1 MKRCVLLA
9 MILAGSWPAA
19 ALGADEANALVR
31 QGAELFKREDY
42 EGARAAFGRA
52 YELEA
57 KAATLFNLGLSELNA
72 DHPVEAA
79 GHLREYLT
87 HTDEPAPKLES
98 VRSKWLPRAEGRTAR
113 LNVFAPLG
121 AQLAIDGVVQEH
133 ATVAPGPNGSPM
145 ASIVVAAGEHEVVAR
160 QGAAVESQ
168 HVSARGGEL
177 VELHFQRVP
186 DASAPSVALGAAAT
200 PERTESRTPRAKW
213 ITTIALGSGA
223 VVAAGVGVGFGIV
236 SLNESKDAANVHNEI
251 APGSAW
257 TGTKCS
263 GTNAG
268 SALCRQLAS
277 DVDSNRLNWSLS
289 AASYV
294 CAGALAAAS
303 VATWMLWK
311 PKGLVAGPTIGAR
324 GAGFALG
331 GPW

>member
-1 MKRCVLLA
+1 
-9 MILAGSWPAA
+9 
-19 ALGADEANALVR
+19 
-31 QGAELFKREDY
+31 
-42 EGARAAFGRA
+42 
-52 YELEA
+52 
-57 KAATLFNLGLSELNA
+57 
-72 DHPVEAA
+72 
-79 GHLREYLT
+79 
-87 HTDEPAPKLES
+87 
-98 VRSKWLPRAEGRTAR
+98 
-113 LNVFAPLG
+113 
-121 AQLAIDGVVQEH
+121 
-133 ATVAPGPNGSPM
+133 NGSPM

-160 QGAAVESQ
+160 QGAAAESQ
-168 HVSARGGEL
+168 HVAARGGEL

-186 DASAPSVALGAAAT
+186 DAPGPTGAIGWTAT

-223 VVAAGVGVGFGIV
+223 LVAAGVGVGFGIV

-257 TGTKCS
+257 TGTKCF

-277 DVDSNRLNWSLS
+277 DVDANRLNWSIS

-331 GPW
+331 GPRGHRRRGWAAGRRLVGSRGFSLRSEGRRGRGWGHSFVRGRAPSGRVGAAPMRPGAP